1 MLVVAGLFLSQT
13 LDTAVQTGDFA
24 TSPVEPRSDASV
36 SISDLSASE
45 RTVVNSLL
53 DRDRVPT
60 ATVSFRI
67 LRTDV
72 VTISRIGR
80 AVFFRWPESQLPD
93 TAYFRADG
101 VTYRTTFVGSV
112 DSTRI
117 PRVLVSGICL
127 LAALVLWRR
136 GDDATDSSTSE

>member
-1 MLVVAGLFLSQT
+1 MLVASGLFLSQT

-24 TSPVEPRSDASV
+24 TSPVEPRPNASAP
-36 SISDLSASE
+36 ISDLSASE
-45 RTVVNSLL
+45 RAVVNSLL

-72 VTISRIGR
+72 VTVSRIGR
-80 AVFFRWPESQLPD
+80 AMFFGWPESQLPD
-93 TAYFRADG
+93 TAYVRADG

-112 DSTRI
+112 DSTRL
-117 PRVLVSGICL
+117 PRVLVSGICF
-127 LAALVLWRR
+127 LAVLVLWRR
-136 GDDATDSSTSE
+136 GDAKTDSSTSE